1 MILIISGEKDGHTKV
16 VMDALTKR
24 DYPFYLLDLSMFPL
38 KSQLSIQYS
47 ANSFNEAFFDVDGQ
61 KISFVDFGSVWW
73 RRPQPFT
80 LHDDIK
86 GVTEGNFSISEC
98 HSAINGLW
106 LLSDAFWINQPVN
119 DEVAARKVYQLKI
132 AAECGLTIP
141 KTLVTNNPDRASAFI
156 LEEGTKNII
165 YKSFLA
171 TEQTW
176 RETRIVKEGELNS
189 LASVKYAPVIFQ
201 ECIEADIDLRV
212 TIIGNSI
219 FPAAIHAKETSYK
232 YDFRM
237 NYHECKIVEH
247 PLPNV
252 LNKKLLQLMHRLG
265 ITYGAVDLRMRP
277 TGEYVFL
284 EVNPAGQWLFMEQPT
299 GMPITQTLIQTLIDA
314 DQTYFRNKKES
325 SIQMLQY

>member
-1 MILIISGEKDGHTKV
+1 MILIISGEKDGHTQV
-16 VMDALTKR
+16 VSDALTKR
-24 DYPFYLLDLSMFPL
+24 EYPFYLLDLSRFPARA
-38 KSQLSIQYS
+38 QLSMCYDSHGYKETFFEMEDKRI
-47 ANSFNEAFFDVDGQ
+47 SFNAIGA
-61 KISFVDFGSVWW
+61 VWW

-86 GVTEGNFSISEC
+86 GAAEANFTINEC
-98 HSAINGLW
+98 HSAVNGLW
-106 LLSDAFWINQPVN
+106 LLTNAFWINQPVN
-119 DEVAARKVYQLKI
+119 DEVAARKVYQLKV
-132 AAECGLTIP
+132 ATECGMTIP
-141 KTLVTNNPDRASAFI
+141 ETLITNNPAHASSFI
-156 LEEGTKNII
+156 SQRGTGNVI

-176 RETRIVKEGELNS
+176 RETRVVKEQELEN
-189 LASVKYAPVIFQ
+189 LENVKYAPVIFQ

-212 TIIGNSI
+212 TIIGDSI
-219 FPAAIHAKETSYK
+219 FPAAIHAIETSYK

-247 PLPNV
+247 PLPEK
-252 LNKKLLQLMHRLG
+252 LNQQLLKFMRRLG
-265 ITYGAVDLRMRP
+265 IVYGAVDLRLRP

-314 DQTYFRNKKES
+314 DRTYLDKKGG
-325 SIQMLQY
+325 L